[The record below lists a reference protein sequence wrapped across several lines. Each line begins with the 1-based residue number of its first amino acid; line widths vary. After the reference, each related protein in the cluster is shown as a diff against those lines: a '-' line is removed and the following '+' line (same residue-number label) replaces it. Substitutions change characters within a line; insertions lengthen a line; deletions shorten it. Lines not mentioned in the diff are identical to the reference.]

1 MKQKFIYRLLIFF
14 GILLPKQLCAQEI
27 KNDSIQNPMDQL
39 GDVTDAFQENFF
51 EALKQKA
58 IENYE
63 LALAALNKA
72 EKAAKSEEN
81 KAVVY
86 FEMGKNHTYLKQ
98 YAKAEEN
105 FNKVLKSQG
114 DRLDVLEQ
122 FYELY
127 YQQREYEKSI
137 PMVQKLIPLDEDYKE
152 DLANLYT
159 LTKQYDKALE
169 LLDELDQVWG
179 ESDIRN
185 ALRAQIYRAT
195 GNTEGAIENLEQK
208 IDNNPKNEKEYLN
221 LIFLYSDQGNKEKA
235 FETAKNLLK
244 NNPKSQLVH
253 LALYK
258 FYLDEGNAPESIKS
272 MKIVFASEEVDKET
286 KYKVLGDFIQFV
298 NENPEYETELAEIVN
313 QFSVE
318 NGRVYEKLGDYYAAK
333 NRNEDALKAYEKGII
348 QDPDNYNL
356 LKNTLL
362 FQLEFKKYEAAAKLS
377 AKGLEIFP
385 AQALLYLLNGVAN
398 NGLEKSDAAIES
410 LETGLDFVFENP
422 KMEHDFYEQLSLAFS
437 KKGDTKKANMYSEKA
452 IAVKVPN

>member
-1 MKQKFIYRLLIFF
+1 MTFKFFLFINLFL
-14 GILLPKQLCAQEI
+14 GILLIPKQLGAQETEAPASGEPE
-27 KNDSIQNPMDQL
+27 N
-39 GDVTDAFQENFF
+39 VTDAFQESFF
-51 EALKQKA
+51 EALKQKG

-72 EKAAKSEEN
+72 EKAAKTEEN

-98 YAKAEEN
+98 YAEAETN

-127 YQQREYEKSI
+127 YQQKEYEKSI
-137 PMVQKLIPLDEDYKE
+137 PLVQKLIPFDEDYKE
-152 DLANLYT
+152 DLANLYI
-159 LTKQYDKALE
+159 LTQQYDKALVQ
-169 LLDELDQVWG
+169 LDELDQVWG

-208 IDNNPKNEKEYLN
+208 IDDNPKNEKEYLN
-221 LIFLYSDQGNKEKA
+221 LIFLYSEQGNKEKA
-235 FETAKNLLK
+235 FEVAKNLLK
-244 NNPKSQLVH
+244 NNPKSELVH

-258 FYLDEGNAPESIKS
+258 FYLDEGNASEAIKS
-272 MKIVFASEEVDKET
+272 IKIVFASEEVDKET

-298 NENPEYETELAEIVN
+298 NENPQYETDLAEIVN

-333 NRNEDALKAYEKGII
+333 NRNEDALNAYEKGIAK
-348 QDPDNYNL
+348 DPDNYNL

-362 FQLEFKKYEAAAKLS
+362 FQIDFKKYEAAAKLS
-377 AKGLEIFP
+377 AEGLEIFP

-398 NGLEKSDAAIES
+398 NGLQKSDAAIES

-422 KMEHDFYEQLSLAFS
+422 KMERDFYEQLSLAYTAKGDS
-437 KKGDTKKANMYSEKA
+437 KKGKMYADKAAATKM
-452 IAVKVPN
+452 PN

>member
-1 MKQKFIYRLLIFF
+1 MKLKLIYILLLFF
-14 GILLPKQLCAQEI
+14 GILLPKQLCAQETETPASGEPE
-27 KNDSIQNPMDQL
+27 N
-39 GDVTDAFQENFF
+39 VTDAFQESFF
-51 EALKQKA
+51 EALKQKG

-72 EKAAKSEEN
+72 EKAAKTEEN

-98 YAKAEEN
+98 YAEAEAN

-127 YQQREYEKSI
+127 YQQKEYEKSI
-137 PMVQKLIPLDEDYKE
+137 PLVQKLIPFDEDYKE
-152 DLANLYT
+152 DLANLYI
-159 LTKQYDKALE
+159 LTQQYDKALVQ
-169 LLDELDQVWG
+169 LDELDQIWG

-221 LIFLYSDQGNKEKA
+221 LIFLYSEQGNKEKA
-235 FETAKNLLK
+235 FEAAKNLLK
-244 NNPKSQLVH
+244 NNPKSELVH

-258 FYLDEGNAPESIKS
+258 FYLDEGNASEAIKS

-286 KYKVLGDFIQFV
+286 QYKVLGDFIQFV
-298 NENPEYETELAEIVN
+298 NENPEYETDLAEIVN
-313 QFSVE
+313 QFSIE

-333 NRNEDALKAYEKGII
+333 NRKEDALNAYEKGIV

-362 FQLEFKKYEAAAKLS
+362 FQIDFKKYEAAAKLS
-377 AKGLEIFP
+377 SEGLEIFP

-398 NGLEKSDAAIES
+398 NGLQKSEAAIES
-410 LETGLDFVFENP
+410 LEIGLDFILEDP
-422 KMEHDFYEQLSLAFS
+422 KMERDFYEQLSLAHRT
-437 KKGDTKKANMYSEKA
+437 KGNAQKAKMYADKA
-452 IAVKVPN
+452 TAIILPN

>member
-1 MKQKFIYRLLIFF
+1 MKLKLIYILLLFF
-14 GILLPKQLCAQEI
+14 GILLPKQLCAQETETPASGEPE
-27 KNDSIQNPMDQL
+27 N
-39 GDVTDAFQENFF
+39 VTDAFQESFF
-51 EALKQKA
+51 EALKQKG

-72 EKAAKSEEN
+72 EKAAKTEEN

-98 YAKAEEN
+98 YAEAEAN

-127 YQQREYEKSI
+127 YQQKEYEKSI
-137 PMVQKLIPLDEDYKE
+137 PLVQKLIPFDEDYKE
-152 DLANLYT
+152 DLANLYI
-159 LTKQYDKALE
+159 LTQQYDKALVQ
-169 LLDELDQVWG
+169 LDELDQIWG

-221 LIFLYSDQGNKEKA
+221 LIFLYSEQGNKEKA
-235 FETAKNLLK
+235 FEAAKNLLK
-244 NNPKSQLVH
+244 NNPKSELVH

-258 FYLDEGNAPESIKS
+258 FYLDEGNASEAIKS

-286 KYKVLGDFIQFV
+286 QYKVLGDFIQFV
-298 NENPEYETELAEIVN
+298 NENPEYETDLAEIVN
-313 QFSVE
+313 QFSIE

-333 NRNEDALKAYEKGII
+333 NKKEDALNAYEKGIV

-362 FQLEFKKYEAAAKLS
+362 FQIDFKKYEAAAKLS
-377 AKGLEIFP
+377 SEGLEIFP

-398 NGLEKSDAAIES
+398 NGLQKSEAAIES
-410 LETGLDFVFENP
+410 LEIGLDFILEDP
-422 KMEHDFYEQLSLAFS
+422 KMERDFYEQLSLAHRT
-437 KKGDTKKANMYSEKA
+437 KGNAQKAKMYADKA
-452 IAVKVPN
+452 TAIILPN

>member
-1 MKQKFIYRLLIFF
+1 LKQNFLHILLIFF
-14 GILLPKQLCAQEI
+14 GILLPKQLGAQETEAPASGEPE
-27 KNDSIQNPMDQL
+27 N
-39 GDVTDAFQENFF
+39 VTDAFQESFF
-51 EALKQKA
+51 EALKQKG

-63 LALAALNKA
+63 LALAALTKA

-98 YAKAEEN
+98 YAEAEEN

-127 YQQREYEKSI
+127 YQQREYKKSI
-137 PMVQKLIPLDEDYKE
+137 PLVQKLIPFDEDYKE
-152 DLANLYT
+152 DLANLYI

-169 LLDELDQVWG
+169 QLDELDQVWG

-221 LIFLYSDQGNKEKA
+221 LIFLYSEQGNKEKA
-235 FETAKNLLK
+235 FEAAKNLLK
-244 NNPKSQLVH
+244 NNPKSELVH

-258 FYLDEGNAPESIKS
+258 FYLNEGNATEAIKS
-272 MKIVFASEEVDKET
+272 MKIVFNSEEVDKET
-286 KYKVLGDFIQFV
+286 QYKVLGDFIQFV
-298 NENPEYETELAEIVN
+298 NENPKYETELGEIVN
-313 QFSVE
+313 QFSIE

-333 NRNEDALKAYEKGII
+333 NRKEDALNAYEKGIV

-362 FQLEFKKYEAAAKLS
+362 FQIDFKKYEAAAKLS
-377 AKGLEIFP
+377 SEGLEIFP
-385 AQALLYLLNGVAN
+385 AQPLLYLLNGVAN
-398 NGLEKSDAAIES
+398 NGLQKSEAAIES
-410 LETGLDFVFENP
+410 LEIGLDFILEDP
-422 KMEHDFYEQLSLAFS
+422 KMERDFYEQLSLAHRT
-437 KKGDTKKANMYSEKA
+437 KGDAQKAKMYADKA
-452 IAVKVPN
+452 TAIILPN

>member
-1 MKQKFIYRLLIFF
+1 E
-14 GILLPKQLCAQEI
+14 PE
-27 KNDSIQNPMDQL
+27 N
-39 GDVTDAFQENFF
+39 VTDAFQESFF
-51 EALKQKA
+51 EALKQKG

-72 EKAAKSEEN
+72 EKAAKTEEN

-98 YAKAEEN
+98 YAEAEAN

-127 YQQREYEKSI
+127 YQQKEYEKSI
-137 PMVQKLIPLDEDYKE
+137 PLVQKLIPFDEDYKE
-152 DLANLYT
+152 DLANLYI
-159 LTKQYDKALE
+159 LTQQYDKALVQ
-169 LLDELDQVWG
+169 LDELDQVWG

-221 LIFLYSDQGNKEKA
+221 LIFLYSEQGNKEKA
-235 FETAKNLLK
+235 FEVAKNLLK
-244 NNPKSQLVH
+244 NNPKSELVH

-258 FYLDEGNAPESIKS
+258 FYLDEDNASEAIKS
-272 MKIVFASEEVDKET
+272 IKIVFASEEVDKET

-298 NENPEYETELAEIVN
+298 NENPQYETDLAEIVN

-333 NRNEDALKAYEKGII
+333 NQNEDALNAYEKGIAK
-348 QDPDNYNL
+348 DPDNYNL

-362 FQLEFKKYEAAAKLS
+362 YQIDFKKYEAAAKLS
-377 AKGLEIFP
+377 AEGLEIFP

-398 NGLEKSDAAIES
+398 NGLQKSDAAIES

-422 KMEHDFYEQLSLAFS
+422 KMERDFYEQLSLAYTAKGDS
-437 KKGDTKKANMYSEKA
+437 KKGKMYADKAAATKM
-452 IAVKVPN
+452 PN

>member
-1 MKQKFIYRLLIFF
+1 LRIKIKYILIIFF
-14 GILLPKQLCAQEI
+14 GILFLPNHAWSQETE
-27 KNDSIQNPMDQL
+27 NLPNSEPEN
-39 GDVTDAFQENFF
+39 VTDAFQENFF
-51 EALKQKA
+51 EALKQKG

-72 EKAAKSEEN
+72 EKAANSDEN

-98 YAKAEEN
+98 YAEAEEN

-152 DLANLYT
+152 DLANLFV

-169 LLDELDQVWG
+169 QLDELDQVWG

-195 GNTEGAIENLEQK
+195 GNTEGAIEDLEQK

-221 LIFLYSDQGNKEKA
+221 LIFLYSEQGNKEKA
-235 FETAKNLLK
+235 FEAAKNLLK
-244 NNPKSQLVH
+244 NNPKSELVH

-258 FYLDEGNAPESIKS
+258 FYLDEGNATEAIKS
-272 MKIVFASEEVDKET
+272 MKIVFTSEEVDKET
-286 KYKVLGDFIQFV
+286 QYKVLGDFIQFV
-298 NENPEYETELAEIVN
+298 NENPQYETELAEIVN

-318 NGRVYEKLGDYYAAK
+318 NGRVYEKLGDYYATK
-333 NRNEDALKAYEKGII
+333 NRKEDALNAYEKGIV

-362 FQLEFKKYEAAAKLS
+362 FQIDFKKYEAAVKLS
-377 AKGLEIFP
+377 SEGLEIFP

-398 NGLEKSDAAIES
+398 NGLQQSEAAIES
-410 LETGLDFVFENP
+410 LEIGLDFILEDP
-422 KMEHDFYEQLSLAFS
+422 KMERDFYEQLSLAYRT
-437 KKGDTKKANMYSEKA
+437 KGDTQKAKMYAEKA
-452 IAVKVPN
+452 IAIVLPN